1 MSSPSSID
9 REAQFGFLPTERKDR
24 PFSFWDYLAIQ
35 VGFGIAAWCFLVGG
49 LTGTV
54 LDAASSIP
62 VILLGNALPV
72 FLIAP
77 LAILFAR
84 YGVDT
89 FIGVR
94 AALGY
99 RGADVFFLVFAIL
112 NLGWITI
119 ATFLLGESA
128 IKVMAELGA
137 PEFLTTSETG
147 SPIFAITA
155 FLLALGI
162 AYRGPLV
169 IKWFVRI
176 GVPSLFAILLGLIVY
191 VLAIEGVDNLFAATP
206 AAPYDEPR
214 RSVASALE
222 WNVGLGFSW
231 LPYIGQWV
239 RLTNSERAGHY
250 GTFFGWGV
258 LLNVAAIFGAFTALL
273 VASLDPTDWMIA
285 VGGVGLG
292 LVGLVFMILANLTS
306 AVILIYSQALSVKTL
321 FPKIRWAFA
330 CATTLPAIVLM
341 SSPTFYANYSRF
353 LAYISFI
360 MAAFAAVL
368 VVDYFVLRR
377 RRISLRELYNRGG
390 EYHHWAGFNLVAY
403 GSIILGGVFY
413 FWTYNPADDVA
424 GPLFGWLSA
433 GIPTFFLTAAV
444 YWVLASVFLD
454 RQGETSRLAAAE
466 PAAS

>member
-1 MSSPSSID
+1 MSSIAAVE
-9 REAQFGFLPTERKDR
+9 REAQFGFLPTTRSER
-24 PFSFWDYLAIQ
+24 PFGLWDYMAIQ

-54 LDAASSIP
+54 LDAGTAIP

-77 LAILFAR
+77 LALLFAR
-84 YGVDT
+84 HGVDT
-89 FIGVR
+89 FMGVR

-99 RGADVFFLVFAIL
+99 RGADLFFLVFAIL

-128 IKVMAELGA
+128 IKVMAQIGA

-147 SPIFAITA
+147 SPIFAIAA
-155 FLLALGI
+155 FFVAAGI
-162 AYRGPLV
+162 AYRGPLM
-169 IKWFVRI
+169 IRGLVRI
-176 GVPSLFAILLGLIVY
+176 GVPALFVILAGLILY
-191 VLAIEGVDNLFAATP
+191 VLVIEGVDKLFATQP
-206 AAPYDEPR
+206 AAPYDESR

-231 LPYIGQWV
+231 LPYLGQWC
-239 RLTNSERAGHY
+239 RLTNSERAAHY
-250 GTFFGWGV
+250 GTYFGWGV

-292 LVGLVFMILANLTS
+292 LVGLLFMILANLTS
-306 AVILIYSQALSVKTL
+306 AVVLIYSQALSVKSVL
-321 FPKIRWAFA
+321 PSWRWSWAV
-330 CATTLPAIVLM
+330 ATTFPAAILM
-341 SSPTFYANYSRF
+341 LSPEFYANYSRF

-360 MAAFAAVL
+360 MAAYAGVL
-368 VVDYFVLRR
+368 MVDYFLLRR
-377 RRISLRELYNRGG
+377 QRINVRELYNRGG
-390 EYHHWAGFNLVAY
+390 AYRHWGGVNVVAY
-403 GSIILGGVFY
+403 ASIAVGAVFY

-433 GIPTFFLTAAV
+433 GIPTFFLTGAV
-444 YWVLASVFLD
+444 YWVAANVLM
-454 RQGETSRLAAAE
+454 RNRLERPMDAVATVPQA
-466 PAAS
+466 